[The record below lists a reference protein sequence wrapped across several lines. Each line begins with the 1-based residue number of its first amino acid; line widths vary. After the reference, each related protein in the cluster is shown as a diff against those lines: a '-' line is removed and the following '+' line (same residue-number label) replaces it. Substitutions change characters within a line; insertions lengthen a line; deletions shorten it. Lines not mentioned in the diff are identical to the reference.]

1 MLEMSEYTPY
11 QKFYLVSDQCLVKL
25 GIEPKD
31 LYNYL
36 FHGFAIIELQDG
48 SYYVNY
54 AYPDQKLITIKK
66 DEDSDKLFIQM
77 NGENI
82 FSKFIRLC
90 VKINGLSIHKGDVPE
105 AHETIKKILE
115 DFHETYLAYQHTI
128 NFIICVKFPTYSI

>member
-48 SYYVNY
+48 LYYVNY

-77 NGENI
+77 NEENI
-82 FSKFIRLC
+82 FSKFIQLS
-90 VKINGLSIHKGDVPE
+90 VKINNLSIHEGDVPE
-105 AHETIKKILE
+105 AHKSIEKFLE
-115 DFHETYLAYQHTI
+115 DYHETYLAYQHTI
-128 NFIICVKFPTYSI
+128 DFIISLKFPTYSI